1 MAGDVI
7 TVGDAEFGREVL
19 ESKEP
24 VLVDFTAAWCAPCR
38 AISPV
43 VDALAT
49 EYRGRMKVAKVD
61 VDVNQA
67 TAQQYGI
74 RAMPT
79 FLIFKEG
86 RVVKQLV
93 GAMPRKKLEEELR
106 QHL

>member
-7 TVGDAEFGREVL
+7 EVRDAEFGREVL
-19 ESKEP
+19 ESREP
-24 VLVDFTAAWCAPCR
+24 VLVDFTAAWCPPCR
-38 AISPV
+38 AIAPV
-43 VDALAT
+43 IDALAT
-49 EYRGRMKVAKVD
+49 EYKGRMKVTKID
-61 VDVNQA
+61 VDANQA